1 MFSEINQLFRASVP
15 IFVLS
20 FVCIAAPVTAF
31 AGTVYDGN
39 WSVVIVTR
47 SGVCEPTFRYGVQ
60 IDDGTVIDGGGMATV
75 QGRVTRTGA
84 VKVIVRSGNQ
94 WANGSGR
101 LSRNSGGGMW
111 RGEGA
116 SGICRG
122 TWVAERRG

>member
-60 IDDGTVIDGGGMATV
+60 IADGTVIDGGGMATV
-75 QGRVTRTGA
+75 QGRVTSRGA
-84 VKVIVRSGNQ
+84 VRVVVQSGNQ
-94 WANGSGR
+94 WADGSGR
-101 LSRNSGGGMW
+101 LSSNRGGGIW
-111 RGEGA
+111 KGQGT
-116 SGICRG
+116 SGNCYG
-122 TWVAERRG
+122 TWMAERR

>member
-1 MFSEINQLFRASVP
+1 MISDINQLIRASVP
-15 IFVLS
+15 VFVLIFAS
-20 FVCIAAPVTAF
+20 IALPVTAF

-47 SGVCEPTFRYGVQ
+47 GGACEPTLRYGVR
-60 IDDGTVIDGGGMATV
+60 IADGTVIDGGGMATV
-75 QGRVTRTGA
+75 RGRVTRTGA

-94 WANGSGR
+94 WANSSGR
-101 LSRNSGGGMW
+101 LNRNNGGGMW